1 MRHPARSIR
10 LLFGGLLAI
19 LTLTACQT
27 VDVPYSR
34 DGELPTPV
42 VVADA
47 SPERASLNV
56 QVFDAVA
63 DWVDRLYYD
72 PRIGGRDWAEI
83 TARHRPQAL
92 AQTTEADLYRR
103 IEEMLDEL
111 DDRHTNVT
119 SPSSRAV
126 AERQEAEEQTV
137 GFGLSVI
144 REGEA
149 HVVVRVRQNSAAS
162 EAGVQVGWRVET
174 VNGLEPSRTLVP
186 SETRAD
192 VFDFVDEVGGRHRI
206 TLTGRPIEARPR
218 REAIRRDDGI
228 EIVRFDG
235 FDGPSHDWMAE
246 QRVRWVA
253 DPPRGI
259 VLDLRDNP
267 GGRFDI
273 LGDMVA
279 SFVPER
285 VPFAVMLGRW
295 LDRRYFTS
303 PMDDPWTGPLAVLVG
318 PGSGSASELF
328 AAAMQDLDRGPVVG
342 RKTAGAVIGSRQ
354 INLPDGGELSVSTV
368 AILTNDRTLLE
379 KVGVTPDIVTDPSLT
394 DLRAGR
400 DPTLIA
406 AIEALDQAGSIRS
419 QALPYKSS
427 NTTTL
432 P

>member
-1 MRHPARSIR
+1 MFGAGSKIQSVAGA
-10 LLFGGLLAI
+10 LLVA

-27 VDVPYSR
+27 VDVPYAR
-34 DGELPTPV
+34 DGELPTPI

-47 SPERASLNV
+47 SPERAALNAE
-56 QVFDAVA
+56 VFDAVA
-63 DWVDRLYYD
+63 DWVERLYYD
-72 PRIGGRDWAEI
+72 PRIGGHDWDAL
-83 TARHRPQAL
+83 TARYRDTAISQP
-92 AQTTEADLYRR
+92 TEADFYRR
-103 IEEMLDEL
+103 LEQMLDEL
-111 DDRHTNVT
+111 DDRHTNVS

-126 AERQEAEEQTV
+126 QARQEAEEQTV
-137 GFGLSVI
+137 GFGLGI
-144 REGEA
+144 IQEGEDY
-149 HVVVRVRQNSAAS
+149 VVVRVRANSVAS
-162 EAGVQVGWRVET
+162 EAGIQVGWRVEA

-186 SETRAD
+186 SETRTD
-192 VFDFVDEVGGRHRI
+192 VFDFIDEAGGRHRI
-206 TLTGRPIEARPR
+206 ALTGRPIEARPR
-218 REAIRRDDGI
+218 REFIRRDDGI

-235 FDGPSHDWMAE
+235 FDGDSHDWMAE
-246 QRVRWVA
+246 QRARWVT
-253 DPPRGI
+253 DPPRAI

-279 SFVPER
+279 SFMPEK

-303 PMDDPWTGPLAVLVG
+303 PKADPWTGPLAVLVG

-379 KVGVTPDIVTDPSLT
+379 KVGVTPDIVTDPSLA

-400 DPTLIA
+400 DPTLLAAIA
-406 AIEALDQAGSIRS
+406 ALEGEGQDRVRVSTS
-419 QALPYKSS
+419 P
-427 NTTTL
+427 
-432 P
+432 

>member
-1 MRHPARSIR
+1 MRETGPSIR
-10 LLFGGLLAI
+10 SVAGAVLLALI
-19 LTLTACQT
+19 LAACQT
-27 VDVPYSR
+27 VDIPYAR
-34 DGELPTPV
+34 DGELPSPV

-47 SPERASLNV
+47 SADRSALNT
-56 QVFDAVA
+56 QVFDAVT

-72 PRIGGRDWAEI
+72 PRIGGRDWAVL
-83 TARHRPQAL
+83 TARYRDDAV
-92 AQTTEADLYRR
+92 AQPTEAGFYRR
-103 IEEMLDEL
+103 VEAMLKEL

-126 AERQEAEEQTV
+126 QARMEAEENTV
-137 GFGLSVI
+137 GFGLTVI
-144 REGEA
+144 REGEE
-149 HVVVRVRQNSAAS
+149 HVVVRVRRDSAAS
-162 EAGVQVGWRVET
+162 EAGVQVGWRVEA

-192 VFDFVDEVGGRHRI
+192 VFDFVDETGARHRI
-206 TLTGRPIEARPR
+206 TLIGRPIEARAR
-218 REAIRRDDGI
+218 REAIRRDDGV

-235 FDGPSHDWMAE
+235 FDGDSHDWMAE
-246 QRVRWVA
+246 QRARWVA
-253 DPPRGI
+253 DPPRAVI
-259 VLDLRDNP
+259 VDLRDNP

-303 PMDDPWTGPLAVLVG
+303 AMDDPWTGPLAVMVG

-342 RKTAGAVIGSRQ
+342 RRTAGAVIGSRQ

-379 KVGVTPDIVTDPSLT
+379 KVGVTPDVVTDPSLA

-400 DPTLIA
+400 DPTLLAAIA
-406 AIEALDQAGSIRS
+406 ALAMDDQEGVRVAVS
-419 QALPYKSS
+419 P
-427 NTTTL
+427 
-432 P
+432 